1 MPESPLKSK
10 CRQLFRKRDSTQ
22 TISNLAILGWV
33 YYRRWRRTIGSP
45 LKFRFRTALGMTEES
60 TAWEESVDYSDRK
73 RLYIKSDDPDD
84 SGCGPQVM
92 VDQND
97 NRTTTTTAPT
107 PGLRGQTD
115 SAYAS
120 QQSLKSHSTEAR
132 YNNIYYSE
140 EHQPQQLLPATDSM
154 KDQLLASEL

>member
-1 MPESPLKSK
+1 
-10 CRQLFRKRDSTQ
+10 
-22 TISNLAILGWV
+22 
-33 YYRRWRRTIGSP
+33 
-45 LKFRFRTALGMTEES
+45 MTEES

-97 NRTTTTTAPT
+97 NRTTTTSTVT
-107 PGLRGQTD
+107 QGLRGQTD
-115 SAYAS
+115 SVYAN
-120 QQSLKSHSTEAR
+120 QPSLKSHSTQ
-132 YNNIYYSE
+132 E
-140 EHQPQQLLPATDSM
+140 EHQPQQLLPASYSM